1 MLIYFTLSLVL
12 LDEDVLVEVV
22 LEAKLLVTLL
32 LKWRENEGKGGA
44 FQCSFAF
51 WSIKYY
57 VS

>member
-32 LKWRENEGKGGA
+32 LKWRENAGKAGA
-44 FQCSFAF
+44 FQCSFALPA
-51 WSIKYY
+51 
-57 VS
+57 V

>member
-32 LKWRENEGKGGA
+32 LKWRENTLLRSGSEWPKDQA
-44 FQCSFAF
+44 
-51 WSIKYY
+51 
-57 VS
+57 